1 MVLTSRTALTVG
13 ILCLVS
19 GVLGTGYLK
28 NASCSVA
35 QKATRQVT
43 PPTSNNLL
51 TQIDLRKA
59 ALSGDILRLPIDSQE
74 SLLISLRGNGDEL
87 RYGVGAWVPVLE
99 EWRSEDLFPDAKQ
112 ASVSVSEPDA
122 GSNKGVQ
129 SQRLLIPVSW
139 RDKLLSWDGSGLP
152 EIHWRS
158 GTVMRVRSEPSAETA
173 TGSTVRVEVAHFDEH
188 GTAIL
193 AYLRG
198 RGQTQ
203 STLVLS
209 LPTLT
214 PRDNTWVASRFQP
227 RSQGEEELVVVGVL
241 SGKFISG
248 LDNSV
253 RLSAGEAACMLVNA
267 RSQHVKILQRATLE
281 RREGQILIKWK
292 PVEDAYEPDEVWLY
306 QTSDARPESRA
317 EQLHKAIQG
326 GYPLSPYAMWATQR
340 GVFDF

>member
-1 MVLTSRTALTVG
+1 MVLKSRFELTVG
-13 ILCLVS
+13 ILCLAS
-19 GVLGTGYLK
+19 GVLGMGYFA
-28 NASCSVA
+28 NAFYSVA
-35 QKATRQVT
+35 QKTTRQT
-43 PPTSNNLL
+43 SPPAGNRLL
-51 TQIDLRKA
+51 TQIAPHKA
-59 ALSGDILRLPIDSQE
+59 VLSGDIFRLPIDSRE
-74 SLLISLRGNGDEL
+74 SLLLSLRGNGSEL

-99 EWRSEDLFPDAKQ
+99 EWRSEDLFPDSKQ
-112 ASVSVSEPDA
+112 ASVSVTEPDA
-122 GSNKGVQ
+122 AGNKGVQ

-139 RDKLLSWDGSGLP
+139 RNKLLSWDASGLP

-158 GTVMRVRSEPSAETA
+158 GTVMRIRSEPSADTA

-188 GTAIL
+188 GTTTV

-214 PRDNTWVASRFQP
+214 PRDNTWVASRFLS

-253 RLSAGEAACMLVNA
+253 RLNAGEAACMLVNA
-267 RSQHVKILQRATLE
+267 RSQHVKVLQRATLE